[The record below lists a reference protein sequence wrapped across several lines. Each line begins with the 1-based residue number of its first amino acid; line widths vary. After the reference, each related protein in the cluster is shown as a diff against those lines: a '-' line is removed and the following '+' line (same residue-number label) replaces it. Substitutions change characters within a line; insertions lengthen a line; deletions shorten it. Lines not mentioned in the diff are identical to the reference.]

1 MQRRMA
7 ELQQADRRYW
17 RDIIAELKRLRAAGD
32 LMPEGD
38 KV

>member
-1 MQRRMA
+1 MQLRIA

-17 RDIIAELKRLRAAGD
+17 REIIADLKKLRAGGE

-38 KV
+38 AV